1 MFLGR
6 QQDHEDGESV
16 QPEEMGSRAVSD
28 EENDQFWGL
37 DDIQGTLF
45 NGDDWI
51 ITQEPGR
58 KDLLL
63 WLLILGSNI

>member
-6 QQDHEDGESV
+6 QQDHKDGEPV
-16 QPEEMGSRAVSD
+16 QPEEMGSHAVAD

-45 NGDDWI
+45 NGDD
-51 ITQEPGR
+51 
-58 KDLLL
+58 
-63 WLLILGSNI
+63 